1 MKPAVRSVPVSRRH
15 AVFGPAVLGLATFA
29 MAAPALAQA
38 DPQAPA
44 KIGRDFVGE
53 GQLPKPQS
61 VPAPAPAQAP
71 PQVPQAAGAVVQQ
84 IPTDFFVTA
93 PTWSSAQAR
102 ALLAYVGT
110 LGREGLFPK
119 DYRPEELEAAIA
131 SADQARINEI
141 ASRTFTWVA
150 QDLRDGRTE
159 MDARKQW
166 FVTDPDAERL
176 PIKDLLEGAL
186 AGGGIVPAL
195 ESLNPIHPDYA
206 VLKRMLAETPA
217 SDSAKLAKI
226 RANMDRW
233 RWLARDLGHSYLLTN
248 VPEYQL
254 RLTVNDKIVR
264 SYRTVVGKP
273 GRTST
278 PQLAETVEGVIFN
291 PTWTVPQSIVVGEGL
306 GAKVLGSPAYARSH
320 NYKGWKNE
328 DGTVTV
334 VQQPGPNNSL
344 GLMKLDMPNPHAIF
358 LHDTPAKALFNN
370 PDRAYSHG
378 CIRTERALELAL
390 TLAMVLGQVPK
401 EEAVAI
407 SKSGEYTKVPLKKQL
422 PVYIT
427 YFTMAQDIDGQM
439 RSFKDIYGR
448 DEPVL
453 ASFKA
458 PRVAKDGRR
467 TTTEE
472 VVAIEDPGL

>member
-1 MKPAVRSVPVSRRH
+1 MMRPNLSEPCLKP
-15 AVFGPAVLGLATFA
+15 VLRTVLNTTGLASVVLSLSA
-29 MAAPALAQA
+29 IAAPVMAQT

-44 KIGRDFVGE
+44 RIGRDFVGE
-53 GQLPKPQS
+53 GQLPKPA
-61 VPAPAPAQAP
+61 PAPAPVAP
-71 PQVPQAAGAVVQQ
+71 PADPAGAVVQQ
-84 IPTDFFVTA
+84 VPSDFFTTA
-93 PTWSSAQAR
+93 PTWSASQAK

-131 SADQARINEI
+131 SGDQARLNEI
-141 ASRTFTWVA
+141 ATRTFTWVA

-176 PIKDLLEGAL
+176 PIKPLLEGAL
-186 AGGGIVPAL
+186 AGGGVVPAL
-195 ESLNPIHPDYA
+195 ESLDPTHPDFA

-217 SDSAKLAKI
+217 SETAKVAKI

-233 RWLARDLGHSYLLTN
+233 RWLARDLGSSYLLTN

-273 GRTST
+273 GKTST

-306 GAKVLGSPAYARSH
+306 GNRVLNNPGYAKAH
-320 NYKGWKNE
+320 NYKGWKNA

-334 VQQPGPNNSL
+334 VQQPGPGNSL

-358 LHDTPAKALFNN
+358 LHDTPSKSLFDTQ
-370 PDRAYSHG
+370 DRAYSHG

-390 TLAMVLGQVPK
+390 TLAMVLGKVPK

-407 SKSGEYTKVPLKKQL
+407 SKSGEYTKVPLQKQL